1 MLCQSKS
8 ARCDV
13 ERGSLPCELKVRYY
27 DVCLIGLNEY
37 LAAFPGAKES
47 DKVGKTELNEI
58 VLNGMPNGLRSKSYV
73 QGFDCKFITKQSV
86 NMFEH
91 MEVTEF
97 IYEGFVK
104 PSLQ

>member
-47 DKVGKTELNEI
+47 DEIGEIEFNGILLNS
-58 VLNGMPNGLRSKSYV
+58 MPN
-73 QGFDCKFITKQSV
+73 I
-86 NMFEH
+86 
-91 MEVTEF
+91 
-97 IYEGFVK
+97 
-104 PSLQ
+104 